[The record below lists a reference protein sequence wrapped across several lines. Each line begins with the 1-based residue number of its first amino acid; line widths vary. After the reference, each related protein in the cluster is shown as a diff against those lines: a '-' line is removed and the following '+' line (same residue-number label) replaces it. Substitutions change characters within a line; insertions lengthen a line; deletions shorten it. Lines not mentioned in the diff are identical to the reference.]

1 MIIFLLTVG
10 LIISLGLNISTFI
23 LVRILLKKIGIYEN
37 YIKEFKSNLVNTV
50 NEMRKIDTRGTFA
63 TRVDDKG
70 KFESDDEVG
79 VVFKDLM
86 ELIEKL
92 NKILE

>member
-1 MIIFLLTVG
+1 
-10 LIISLGLNISTFI
+10 
-23 LVRILLKKIGIYEN
+23 
-37 YIKEFKSNLVNTV
+37 
-50 NEMRKIDTRGTFA
+50 MRKIDTRGTFA